1 MMRTRHDKKNIH
13 WKYAS
18 LLLMFLI
25 VPLILEAQ
33 DAVEEVASEEVS
45 APIVRAI
52 PKIKLQEFEA
62 ILVSYLRQQFRAS
75 GIFATVQ
82 SCRLPDY
89 GPVVTV
95 TIQPPP
101 YYFTRPVLLELE
113 RRQKIAEKQAD
124 RVRAQFDRTAQIVKL
139 KVKEAELLEQIRVE
153 TLKKKAKAN
162 VSGIEEDLGKVRKT
176 LKELELAAP
185 AETVS
190 LPSPDNVTE
199 VDLNKMITE
208 NYQDLVLKLTAIM
221 KTVLAENA
229 ASLMEE
235 GDSRICISTT
245 IRDNFLG
252 NQEQNLLFL
261 LAGSDVEE
269 FRNGTTDLK
278 ALKEQVL
285 VTSRKEE

>member
-1 MMRTRHDKKNIH
+1 MRRIQNTKSIG
-13 WKYAS
+13 WKYAP
-18 LLLMFLI
+18 LLLIFLI
-25 VPLILEAQ
+25 APVILEAQ
-33 DAVEEVASEEVS
+33 DAEEEVASEEIS
-45 APIVRAI
+45 APVARSI
-52 PKIKLQEFEA
+52 PRIKLQEFET

-75 GIFATVQ
+75 GVFATVQ

-101 YYFTRPVLLELE
+101 YYFTRPVLLELD

-124 RVRAQFDRTAQIVKL
+124 RIRAQFERTAQIVKL
-139 KVKEAELLEQIRVE
+139 KVKEAELLEQIRLE
-153 TLKKKAKAN
+153 TIKKKAKAN

-176 LKELELAAP
+176 LIELESAAP
-185 AETVS
+185 VEPFP

-199 VDLNKMITE
+199 VDLNKMMAE
-208 NYQDLVLKLTAIM
+208 NYQDLLMKLTVIM

-252 NQEQNLLFL
+252 NQEKNLLFL
-261 LAGSDVEE
+261 LSGSDVEG

-278 ALKEQVL
+278 ALQEQVL

>member
-1 MMRTRHDKKNIH
+1 MMRRMHNTKSIS
-13 WKYAS
+13 WKYAPI
-18 LLLMFLI
+18 LLIFLI
-25 VPLILEAQ
+25 APVILEAQ
-33 DAVEEVASEEVS
+33 DAEEEVASEKVS
-45 APIVRAI
+45 TPIVRSI
-52 PKIKLQEFEA
+52 PRIKLQEFES
-62 ILVSYLRQQFRAS
+62 ILVIYLRQQFRVS
-75 GIFATVQ
+75 GMFATVQ

-113 RRQKIAEKQAD
+113 RRQKIAEQQAD
-124 RVRAQFDRTAQIVKL
+124 RIRAQFDRTAQMVKL
-139 KVKEAELLEQIRVE
+139 KVKEAELLEQMRLE

-185 AETVS
+185 METFS

-261 LAGSDVEE
+261 LAGSDVKE